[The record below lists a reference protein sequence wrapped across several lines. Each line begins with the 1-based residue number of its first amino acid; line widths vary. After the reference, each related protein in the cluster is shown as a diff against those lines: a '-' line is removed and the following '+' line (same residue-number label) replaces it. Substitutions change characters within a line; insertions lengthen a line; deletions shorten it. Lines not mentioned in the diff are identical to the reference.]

1 MVITHSGRSLLLLA
15 SFLAAS
21 ASAQMPTMPKGM
33 GNMMMPDISKIGA
46 GNAAGVLG
54 YCMKNKLVGG
64 DASSV
69 ANGLL
74 KKPGV
79 QGSKPY
85 KAGLGGTLL
94 SGGTSL
100 PLANV
105 GTEMKSKACGA
116 VLKRAKHLL

>member
-1 MVITHSGRSLLLLA
+1 LLLFA

-21 ASAQMPTMPKGM
+21 ASAQTLPGGIGK
-33 GNMMMPDISKIGA
+33 MMMPDISKIGA

-54 YCMKNKLVGG
+54 YCAKNKLVGG

-69 ANGLL
+69 ANSLL

-85 KAGLGGTLL
+85 KAGLAGTLM
-94 SGGTSL
+94 SGGSSL

-116 VLKRAKHLL
+116 VLKQAKHLL